1 VKAIRQK
8 RGLQHS
14 EFQSIH
20 FQKKHQETKSIT
32 QMPTSTRPAPSTAS

>member
-20 FQKKHQETKSIT
+20 LQKKHQETN
-32 QMPTSTRPAPSTAS
+32 